1 MSALDRNAIRRA
13 LRREAAWR
21 RRRGVM
27 LLQASLDAHYD
38 IETTPLLKQILLLE
52 TPAVAPAFSANR
64 GGNRYMADGIE
75 STGTD
80 SGTDSGAILVGA
92 GTRRESR
99 NFRGKNKRRRRCLNA
114 GGCAKTTATV
124 GGRVGDREDDDNES
138 SSMLRSVLEGVMD
151 LAAVEKALLRQI
163 VLFL

>member
-27 LLQASLDAHYD
+27 LLKVSLDAQYD
-38 IETTPLLKQILLLE
+38 TETPLLKQKLLLE
-52 TPAVAPAFSANR
+52 TLPVAPAFSANR
-64 GGNRYMADGIE
+64 GGNRYITDGIE

-80 SGTDSGAILVGA
+80 SGAILVGE
-92 GTRRESR
+92 GTRRESI
-99 NFRGKNKRRRRCLNA
+99 NFRGKNKRHGRCLNA

-124 GGRVGDREDDDNES
+124 GGTVGDREDDDNES
-138 SSMLRSVLEGVMD
+138 SLMLRSVLEGVMD